1 MKPTAKN
8 ELLNLNGVNVLTAF
22 VLITFCFALWGFAN
36 NVTSPLVQS
45 FSTIFNMSVTEGILV
60 PVVFNLGYF
69 VMAIP
74 AAFFIQRVSF
84 RAGVLVGLSLFAIGS
99 LLFLPARYI
108 GYYPPFLLAYF
119 ILTSGLS
126 FLETSCNPYIYSM
139 GKEETGIWR
148 LNLSQAFNPIGNMLG
163 LLIVMQFVQEQ
174 LSPMTKSARQ
184 QLSAAQFEVI
194 KNHDLEIL
202 IQPYLFL
209 AAAAV
214 LLLVFVWLTR
224 LPMEHEQKKKYSVA
238 DFRATL
244 KKLVKVGNYRE
255 GVVAQFFYV
264 GAQASCWTFIIQ
276 YGIRVFMSEGM
287 AEKAAEIEAYKYS
300 IIAMTFFAV
309 GRFVCVYLM
318 RYVRPSRL
326 LSVLAIV
333 GVSTMGGA
341 ILFPDRNG
349 LYCLI
354 AVSACLSL
362 MYPTIYGLSLHGIAE
377 DVKIAG
383 AGHVMAILGGSV
395 FPPLQALIVDYG
407 VPVLGIPATNLS
419 YIIPLLCLCVVAL
432 YGHRA
437 YVRLHI
443 LHIG

>member
-148 LNLSQAFNPIGNMLG
+148 LNLAQAFNPIGNMLG

>member
-74 AAFFIQRVSF
+74 ATFFIQRVSF

-148 LNLSQAFNPIGNMLG
+148 LNLAQAFNPIGNMLG